1 MAKNTALNLKTVR
14 FLSEF
19 LPFAGMIEEGICI
32 TKDAVLMRTYIVRP
46 HDLSHAGD
54 PLIVNAVKNL
64 FNAFRQISSDGWTVY
79 VDSHR
84 IRLLD
89 YPTFFH
95 PNAPEITK
103 TFERGRTALQPMFDT
118 LLYITVCQSIADK
131 YGAIRQ
137 LLFRNNDDKKDKQ
150 AILYDLANFKSTT
163 DDFFNML
170 KTTFKDVISA
180 NSDQQLTYFHATIS
194 DTSHFVQTPECPFY
208 LDTYLADGLFVP
220 DSVCKYRDTFIV
232 CATIHDFP
240 GSTHAGM
247 ASKILS
253 IPVEFRLCTRF
264 IFMSFDASKKEIK
277 TLRKTHFQKRRGIG
291 SFLQEA
297 VIKEG
302 TQLEDTEALSNTA
315 DSGEALARMADGD
328 TAYGRMATT
337 IIVRDTDYDNAQRK
351 IDYIKKIVNDLGFI
365 TKTETVNTPGAFLG
379 SIPGNNNFNPR
390 QPLISTRNFGHF
402 FTLSVPWNGNY
413 TNEHLRSL
421 LDGQGEAPHIICK
434 ADNSP
439 FFLNLNNG
447 DVGHTLI
454 IGPTGAGKSIL
465 LSTLAVFWLKYPSTR
480 IIFFDKDASCYHACL
495 NAGGTFIELNDSPDS
510 LKLNPFGNLG
520 DKDNPNK
527 AEQVF
532 ASQLIAD
539 HFAHRGIPISPK
551 DQSAIYDAIISLSS
565 LAPELRDW
573 SAFRNQVQDAD
584 IRSSIDPF
592 VKGEYKHLFSPGPDE
607 IKKTNWLTFEMGE
620 VMKKGKPIVS
630 FILEYL
636 FHRIGALLDGTP
648 TLLIV
653 DESWI
658 FFDNEIF
665 AAKLKED
672 LKTMRKRNCYIVLA
686 TQEIQ
691 DARSSPIFSTI
702 LNACMTKILLPNH
715 QARQS
720 ENAMLYKDLGLADGD
735 IATLNDAQPK
745 RDYFFFSPAGK
756 QKFSLNLSTAELEL
770 MKPRSP
776 QKEQ

>member
-103 TFERGRTALQPMFDT
+103 TFERGRTALKPM
-118 LLYITVCQSIADK
+118 
-131 YGAIRQ
+131 
-137 LLFRNNDDKKDKQ
+137 
-150 AILYDLANFKSTT
+150 
-163 DDFFNML
+163 
-170 KTTFKDVISA
+170 FKDVISA

-421 LDGQGEAPHIICK
+421 LDGQGEAAHIICK

-465 LSTLAVFWLKYPSTR
+465 LSTLAVFWLKYP
-480 IIFFDKDASCYHACL
+480 
-495 NAGGTFIELNDSPDS
+495 
-510 LKLNPFGNLG
+510 
-520 DKDNPNK
+520 
-527 AEQVF
+527 
-532 ASQLIAD
+532 
-539 HFAHRGIPISPK
+539 
-551 DQSAIYDAIISLSS
+551 
-565 LAPELRDW
+565 
-573 SAFRNQVQDAD
+573 
-584 IRSSIDPF
+584 
-592 VKGEYKHLFSPGPDE
+592 
-607 IKKTNWLTFEMGE
+607 
-620 VMKKGKPIVS
+620 
-630 FILEYL
+630 
-636 FHRIGALLDGTP
+636 
-648 TLLIV
+648 
-653 DESWI
+653 
-658 FFDNEIF
+658 
-665 AAKLKED
+665 
-672 LKTMRKRNCYIVLA
+672 
-686 TQEIQ
+686 
-691 DARSSPIFSTI
+691 
-702 LNACMTKILLPNH
+702 
-715 QARQS
+715 
-720 ENAMLYKDLGLADGD
+720 
-735 IATLNDAQPK
+735 
-745 RDYFFFSPAGK
+745 
-756 QKFSLNLSTAELEL
+756 
-770 MKPRSP
+770 
-776 QKEQ
+776 